1 MSFKKITMER
11 KEFLSLIGFGSASA
25 LAAVCLGGCSKSGG
39 GNSNVPSPPSAVN
52 ISLDLTL
59 PANAALGASG
69 GYLYTSGIIV
79 AKTTAGD
86 YIAVSQV
93 CTHEGVTVRYE
104 GANQRFYCAS
114 HGTTFSNTGAVTG
127 GPATTALKQYNTS
140 LSGNILRVYS

>member
-1 MSFKKITMER
+1 MER

-25 LAAVCLGGCSKSGG
+25 LAAVCLGGCSKSAAGDP
-39 GNSNVPSPPSAVN
+39 NVPSAPSSVN

-69 GYLYTSGIIV
+69 GYVYTGGIIV

-93 CTHEGVTVRYE
+93 CTHQGATVRYE
-104 GANQRFYCAS
+104 GANQRFYCTS
-114 HGTTFSNTGAVTG
+114 HGATFSNTGVVTG
-127 GPATTALKQYNTS
+127 GPAPSALKQYNTS
-140 LSGNILRVYS
+140 LTGNVLRVYS